1 MQTLPNY
8 ANHTLDELKAVV
20 YQHMLKQ
27 GTYGKDYG
35 TYDPVN
41 RSCKYS
47 VDGNKCGVGLF
58 IPDSLYHDDM
68 ECEPVPMEGVRLMSP
83 LWKALEKL
91 GLTSPEKLKFLRE
104 MQTLHDRHVAY
115 DEPFHQ
121 YLEALEMYSTIPDQ
135 YPAL

>member
-1 MQTLPNY
+1 MQNIPNY

-47 VDGNKCGVGLF
+47 VDGNKCAVGLF
-58 IPDSLYHDDM
+58 IPDRLYHDDM

-83 LWKALEKL
+83 LGKALEKL
-91 GLTSPEKLKFLRE
+91 GLASPEKLDFLRK
-104 MQTLHDRHVAY
+104 MQKLHDNRANY
-115 DEPFHQ
+115 DVPFDK
-121 YLEALEMYSTIPDQ
+121 YLEALERYSTSPD
-135 YPAL
+135 